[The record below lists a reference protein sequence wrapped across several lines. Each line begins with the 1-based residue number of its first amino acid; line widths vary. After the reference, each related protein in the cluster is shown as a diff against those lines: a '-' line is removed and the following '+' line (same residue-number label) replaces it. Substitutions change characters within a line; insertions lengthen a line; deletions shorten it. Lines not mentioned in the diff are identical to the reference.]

1 MKIVLVSIGNFQPHI
16 LEAIRNL
23 QLFENNDITVI
34 TEKKFFSKFE
44 KNITLVDSS
53 ELDDYQFDTKSQ
65 LDRTFRDG
73 FWHLCSLRLFYL
85 YSYIKMNNLENVI
98 HIENDVMVYMN
109 TDSLCSSFRV
119 DKVYAAFDCDTRVV
133 PDILFIPNA
142 KAMWP
147 IIQKYD
153 CTTHD
158 MANLGRMT
166 EFIEPLPIFPL
177 TEIPHHVNKKYGDFN
192 CIFDTNA
199 IGQYLGGVD
208 PRNIAGDTRGFI
220 NETCVVNYGMFKFFW
235 IKNLKNLYVPHMS
248 VNNILV
254 PIVNLHIHSKKL
266 YDFRADEPKEK
277 LYIQDV
283 L

>member
-1 MKIVLVSIGNFQPHI
+1 
-16 LEAIRNL
+16 
-23 QLFENNDITVI
+23 LFENNDITII

-44 KNITLVDSS
+44 KNVTLVDAA
-53 ELDDYQFDTKSQ
+53 ELDDYHFDTKSQ

-85 YSYIKMNNLENVI
+85 YSYIKNNNLENI
-98 HIENDVMVYMN
+98 LHIENDVMVYMN
-109 TDSLCSSFRV
+109 TELLFPSFKF

-133 PDILFIPNA
+133 PDIIFIPNA

-147 IIQKYD
+147 IIQNYD
-153 CTTHD
+153 CTVHD

-166 EFIEPLPIFPL
+166 EFIEPFPIFPL
-177 TEIPHHVNKKYGDFN
+177 TEIPHHVNKNYEDFK

-199 IGQYLGGVD
+199 IGQYIGGVD
-208 PRNIAGDTRGFI
+208 PRNNSPQLRNILPPEFQLRYDENGDTRGFI
-220 NETCVVNYGMFKFFW
+220 NESCIINYGMFKFFW

-248 VNNILV
+248 VNNILI

-283 L
+283 V